1 MFNSVRPH
9 RQQPTR
15 LCRPWDS
22 PGKNTGVGCHFLLQS
37 IKVKSES
44 EVAQLC
50 LTLCDPMDSS
60 PPGSSAHGIFQA
72 RVLEWGAIAFSDNIY
87 DPFQKKFAF
96 SCPRERVVSSLSS
109 VEISPFFA
117 YFLLFLFKLLQVS
130 LFPGSPWSLFSLTVL
145 PFSLPMS
152 LSCLTGR
159 SLLAIFDL
167 DSNMDFLIKNIA
179 PV

>member
-1 MFNSVRPH
+1 M
-9 RQQPTR
+9 
-15 LCRPWDS
+15 
-22 PGKNTGVGCHFLLQS
+22 
-37 IKVKSES
+37 KVKSES
-44 EVAQLC
+44 EVAQSCPALR
-50 LTLCDPMDSS
+50 DPMDCS
-60 PPGSSAHGIFQA
+60 PPGPSAHGIFQA
-72 RVLEWGAIAFSDNIY
+72 RALEWGATAFSDNIY

-109 VEISPFFA
+109 VEISLFFA
-117 YFLLFLFKLLQVS
+117 YFLLFVFKLLQVS
-130 LFPGSPWSLFSLTVL
+130 LFPGSPYL
-145 PFSLPMS
+145 PLLSVSSFSLPMS